1 MVPGSGS
8 ELTRLFTNL
17 LENAVRHTPPEGTV
31 TVSAMVEAMSVTV
44 AVTDT
49 GEGIAPEHLPHLG
62 ERFYRVD
69 AAPVW
74 VWRSAGASPRPTGA
88 G

>member
-31 TVSAMVEAMSVTV
+31 TVEAQVEAMSVTV
-44 AVTDT
+44 TVTDT
-49 GEGIAPEHLPHLG
+49 AHIPQFGPADREDHAH
-62 ERFYRVD
+62 
-69 AAPVW
+69 
-74 VWRSAGASPRPTGA
+74 
-88 G
+88 